1 MSVRGEKVNFVQG
14 LFLVLMRW
22 AVGWH
27 LAVEGWA
34 KLDDPN
40 WTAKEYLQSS
50 TGPLAEYFHQIAN
63 NEAWLRWADWGNPWG
78 LLVIGACLLLG
89 LFTRLSC
96 LLGFLMLGAYFVCHP
111 PMGVWGEGFLN
122 AAGEGTYLFVDKVL
136 IEGLA
141 LAVLAAFPTG
151 QWIGLDAFIWPAIRH
166 RMLSQA
172 MMEQSSG
179 RRQIEVESS
188 VDEVEQPANEAESIK
203 LKTT

>member
-1 MSVRGEKVNFVQG
+1 MSHRTEKVNFVQG

-34 KLDDPN
+34 KIDDPN
-40 WTAKEYLQSS
+40 WTSKEYLLSS
-50 TGPLAEYFHQIAN
+50 TGPLAEYFHQIAG
-63 NEAWLRWADWGNPWG
+63 NETWLHWADLSNQWG
-78 LLVIGACLLLG
+78 LLLIGACLLLG

-96 LLGFLMLGAYFVCHP
+96 LTGFVMLGSYFVCHP
-111 PMGVWGEGFLN
+111 PMEVWGEGFLN

-136 IEGLA
+136 IEALA
-141 LAVLAAFPTG
+141 LAVLTAFPTG

-166 RMLSQA
+166 RMLTKA

-179 RRQIEVESS
+179 RRQIEVDPSADALDPPT
-188 VDEVEQPANEAESIK
+188 DETESIK